1 MERIDFQSNIPYKPK
16 NDKKEKKKIAKKGP
30 FAASFSEG
38 LGKATN
44 QQGPIDFINIETE
57 STPLVELL
65 DDIHTLGDKL
75 KENPSFSLIKE
86 YKEAVRGFVAYVV
99 KNSLKLEKTTLK
111 GFRVLKRKGKPQL
124 TIVQIVDRKLESL
137 AAEILRNQ
145 KDQLHII
152 EKVNEL
158 EGLLIDLLS

>member
-1 MERIDFQSNIPYKPK
+1 MERIDFHSNIPYKPK
-16 NDKKEKKKIAKKGP
+16 NDKKEKKKIAKKDLSSGN
-30 FAASFSEG
+30 FSSNLE
-38 LGKATN
+38 KATK

-75 KENPSFSLIKE
+75 KENASFSLIKE

-99 KNSLKLEKTTLK
+99 QHSLKLEKTTLS
-111 GFRVLKRKGKPQL
+111 GFRVLKRRGKPQL
-124 TIVQIVDRKLESL
+124 TIVQIIDKKLESF

-145 KDQLHII
+145 RDQLHII